1 MTGDHSFSEHYHL
14 RIIRRTRTRFWEVHT
29 AIVTQQL
36 FDPTGV
42 LNTGVYMS
50 CRRAGKVLG
59 VMGPYPLQRF
69 AGGAEQGSGD
79 ERAA

>member
-1 MTGDHSFSEHYHL
+1 MTTPSQNITTYESYEVYEHG
-14 RIIRRTRTRFWEVHT
+14 FWEVHA

-42 LNTGVYMS
+42 LSTGVYMS

-59 VMGPYPLQRF
+59 VMGPYPSQRF